1 MSFQELNSSLF
12 TGFIDHKSI
21 SNPDFWP
28 NLLTNDPPTGKKV
41 LSELIHELEN
51 CDEYWIFVA
60 FITTSGVAT
69 LINTLEKLEK
79 KGVKGHILASTYLN
93 FTDPEAIKRIQRF
106 SHIEVKISSN
116 KAFHS
121 KGFLFRKN
129 EIYRL
134 IVGSSNLT
142 QTALATNKEW
152 NLKVSATSE
161 SALIRQTL
169 NEFKQEF
176 KIANLPTTSFMEQYA
191 LQWKYQREIN
201 RIEKRVRSLEELKA
215 ENIKPNKMQLEALQ
229 NLKQLRE
236 NGEKKALIIS
246 ATGTGK
252 TYLSAF
258 DVKEFKAK
266 TLLFVVHRLNIA
278 EAALKSFKSIM
289 PNISMGIYSGA
300 QRELDSDY
308 LFTTVQTLSR
318 KEHLEK
324 FNSDQ
329 FEYIIFDETH
339 RAAAES
345 YQSIFRH
352 FSPKFLLGMT
362 ATPERTDGSDIF
374 KIFDHNIAYEIRLN
388 QALQEEMLAPF
399 HYFGV
404 SDLTING
411 ELIEDKYQF
420 NLLVAE
426 ERVRNIIEKSE
437 FYNSDN
443 GIIRALVFC
452 RRTEDAKEL
461 AKLFNSKGRKSIS
474 LTGEDNEESRKSAF
488 VEIQKDEPTIN
499 YIFAV
504 DILNEGIDIPK
515 INQIILL
522 RPTESAII
530 FVQQL
535 GRGLRLAENKE
546 YLTVIDFIGNYNNN
560 YLLPIALYG
569 DNSYNKD
576 NLRKLLSNKSSFIPG
591 ASTVNFEEIAEKR
604 IFESLNNA
612 NLSPYKQLKE
622 EYTLLKNRLNRIP
635 TMVDFVKFNMRDPW
649 AFIESKDSYYSF
661 VDSIEKFNDNSV
673 NQSLLKAFA
682 LNINNSK
689 RVEEAFILLK
699 IIDQEKISLDLIQSD
714 FINSYERAIDSETLK
729 SCVRNLNFQFIRQ
742 NLQIIEFSNNEFS
755 QGKDLQTFI
764 SSETAK
770 SYLYD
775 NIEYAILSYNKKY
788 LPENFVNGF
797 IRYEK
802 YSRKD
807 VCRILNWTEDLTATL
822 FGYRTREKVTP
833 CFVTYNKATD
843 LEGDINYNDHFINK
857 ELFAWDSRS
866 NRRLDSDEI
875 QNVIHSK
882 RILLFVKKED
892 SEGTEFYYMGDVSI
906 EPGSIKQGQMRTT
919 GAPVV
924 HFHFK
929 LDQPVETNLYNY
941 ITN

>member
-1 MSFQELNSSLF
+1 
-12 TGFIDHKSI
+12 
-21 SNPDFWP
+21 
-28 NLLTNDPPTGKKV
+28 
-41 LSELIHELEN
+41 
-51 CDEYWIFVA
+51 
-60 FITTSGVAT
+60 
-69 LINTLEKLEK
+69 
-79 KGVKGHILASTYLN
+79 
-93 FTDPEAIKRIQRF
+93 
-106 SHIEVKISSN
+106 
-116 KAFHS
+116 
-121 KGFLFRKN
+121 
-129 EIYRL
+129 
-134 IVGSSNLT
+134 
-142 QTALATNKEW
+142 
-152 NLKVSATSE
+152 
-161 SALIRQTL
+161 
-169 NEFKQEF
+169 
-176 KIANLPTTSFMEQYA
+176 MEQYA

-201 RIEKRVRSLEELKA
+201 KIEKRVRSLEELKA
-215 ENIKPNKMQLEALQ
+215 DTIKPNKMQLEALQ

-278 EAALKSFKSIM
+278 EAAMKSFKSIM
-289 PNISMGIYSGA
+289 PNINMGIYSGA
-300 QRELDSDY
+300 QRELNADY

-345 YQSIFRH
+345 YQSIFRY

-374 KIFDHNIAYEIRLN
+374 NIFDHNIAYEIRLN
-388 QALQEEMLAPF
+388 QALQEEMLSPF

-404 SDLTING
+404 SDLSIDG
-411 ELIEDKYQF
+411 ELIEDKSQF

-426 ERVRNIIEKSE
+426 ERVKNIIEKSE
-437 FYNSDN
+437 FYSSDT

-452 RRTEDAKEL
+452 SRKDE
-461 AKLFNSKGRKSIS
+461 AKLLSRIFNSKGRKSIS
-474 LTGEDNEESRKSAF
+474 LTGEDDEETRKSAF
-488 VEIQKDEPTIN
+488 IEIQKDEPTIN

-612 NLSPYKQLKE
+612 NLSQFKQLKE

-649 AFIESKDSYYSF
+649 AFIDSKDSYYAF
-661 VDSIEKFNDNSV
+661 VDSIEKFNDTGV
-673 NQSLLKAFA
+673 NQNLLKAFA
-682 LNINNSK
+682 LNINNAK
-689 RVEEAFILLK
+689 RVEEAFILSK
-699 IIDQEKISLDLIQSD
+699 IIDQEKISLDQIQSD

-742 NLQIIEFSNNEFS
+742 NLQIIEFSNNEFTR
-755 QGKDLQTFI
+755 GKDLEKLI
-764 SSETAK
+764 SNERAK
-770 SYLYD
+770 YYLND
-775 NIEYAILSYNKKY
+775 NIEYAILSYNNKY
-788 LPENFVNGF
+788 HPEKFVDGF

-807 VCRILNWTEDLTATL
+807 VCRILNWSEDLTATL

-906 EPGSIKQGQMRTT
+906 EPGSVKQGQMRTT